1 MPEETDGKN
10 KSSKESNKKS
20 KDQASEAGLNTMHR
34 TTKTKPVR
42 PRCLRQKLETLDYY
56 LEHQE
61 LETMFITVEC
71 LKTITFQMG

>member
-10 KSSKESNKKS
+10 KSSEESNQQG
-20 KDQASEAGLNTMHR
+20 KDQASKAGLNAVHG

-61 LETMFITVEC
+61 LETC
-71 LKTITFQMG
+71 SLQLSA